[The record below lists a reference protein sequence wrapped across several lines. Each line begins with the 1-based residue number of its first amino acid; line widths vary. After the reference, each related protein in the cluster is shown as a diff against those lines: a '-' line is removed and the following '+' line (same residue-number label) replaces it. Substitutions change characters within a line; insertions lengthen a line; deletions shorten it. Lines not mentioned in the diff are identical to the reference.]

1 MIAILQTR
9 ARSAQK
15 PFIRKG
21 IVGDWKS
28 HLNEEQNEVMNEL
41 IKEKGAESGWAS
53 LWDEHEDVW

>member
-1 MIAILQTR
+1 MR
-9 ARSAQK
+9 DPFAQK
-15 PFIRKG
+15 TFIRKG

-28 HLNEEQNEVMNEL
+28 HLKEEQNEVMNKL